1 MGSRE
6 GGLAAA
12 KTLKQKY
19 GDAFYANIGSAGS
32 AGKGFD
38 HPTICNIA
46 QKCNEIP
53 DNLNNRKGDVK
64 K

>member
-19 GDAFYANIGSAGS
+19 GDLGGTKSRRTGIKN
-32 AGKGFD
+32 GKGKS
-38 HPTICNIA
+38 HRS
-46 QKCNEIP
+46 KM
-53 DNLNNRKGDVK
+53 
-64 K
+64 

>member
-19 GDAFYANIGSAGS
+19 GDTFYAN
-32 AGKGFD
+32 
-38 HPTICNIA
+38 A